1 LRIKFFPADEEKSHV
16 LRSGS
21 WTKDRRKEL
30 NSNDKKANSWV
41 LSRKKLERKNSET
54 REKKKIGL
62 LLL

>member
-16 LRSGS
+16 LRSCS
-21 WTKDRRKEL
+21 WTKDRRKGL
-30 NSNDKKANSWV
+30 NSNDNKANSWV